1 MQTVS
6 RAIIWLAL
14 LMSALSV
21 CAQQAPATPSEAL
34 TPLKSLA
41 AESSPR
47 DTLNRDP
54 DPSLPGTASLNNRA
68 ATTGN
73 YRPIPQQLIDA
84 LLSLPGAGLQVPQS
98 TLKQLLEKKTSYVVE
113 IPRLP
118 SRPDIRITSTRQ
130 PGASYYV
137 WARSFQGESAGVTGY
152 LVNVSVSCK
161 PPVDDLTEEAANA
174 LRHRCAQAGTQR
186 QSSGLR
192 AYLIKN
198 GRAEDVTAAIQH
210 PQDALG
216 VDLYNRYQ
224 TQGGSQFFLDDSRL
238 DQVPAARWV
247 MEFDPEQPLQPDAD
261 RAFDSGTMVHAGFL
275 VWEGNNFK
283 SVDTVPA
290 RLWPCPEKRPAECK
304 TDDRFVTQDK

>member
-6 RAIIWLAL
+6 RAIICLAL
-14 LMSALSV
+14 LMSALSAH
-21 CAQQAPATPSEAL
+21 AQQAPATPSEAL
-34 TPLKSLA
+34 TPNKSTET
-41 AESSPR
+41 ESSQA
-47 DTLNRDP
+47 DNLNRDP
-54 DPSLPGTASLNNRA
+54 APPLPGTASLNNRTSA
-68 ATTGN
+68 TGN

-98 TLKQLLEKKTSYVVE
+98 TLKQLLAKKTSYVVK

-118 SRPDIRITSTRQ
+118 SRPDIRITSTLQ

-137 WARSFQGESAGVTGY
+137 WARSFQGESADVTGY

-161 PPVDDLTEEAANA
+161 LPAGDLTEEAASA
-174 LRHRCAQAGTQR
+174 LRQRCAQARTQR
-186 QSSGLR
+186 LSSGLR
-192 AYLIKN
+192 AYRITN
-198 GRAEDVTAAIQH
+198 GRAEDVTATIQR

-224 TQGGSQFFLDDSRL
+224 TQGGSQLFLDDSRL

-247 MEFDPEQPLQPDAD
+247 MEFDPEQPLQPDAE
-261 RAFDSGTMVHAGFL
+261 REIDSGRMVHAGFL
-275 VWEGNNFK
+275 VWEGDNFK

-290 RLWPCPEKRPAECK
+290 RLWPCPEKRPAEC
-304 TDDRFVTQDK
+304 TADDRFVTED

>member
-6 RAIIWLAL
+6 RAIICLAL
-14 LMSALSV
+14 LMSTLSA
-21 CAQQAPATPSEAL
+21 CAQQAPAARSEAL
-34 TPLKSLA
+34 MPQKSTGI
-41 AESSPR
+41 ESSQA
-47 DTLNRDP
+47 DNLNRDP
-54 DPSLPGTASLNNRA
+54 APSLPGTASLNNRTSA
-68 ATTGN
+68 TGN

-98 TLKQLLEKKTSYVVE
+98 TLKQLLAKKTSYVVE

-118 SRPDIRITSTRQ
+118 SRPDIRITSTLQ

-137 WARSFQGESAGVTGY
+137 WARSFQGKSAGVTGY

-161 PPVDDLTEEAANA
+161 APIDALTGNAASA
-174 LRHRCAQAGTQR
+174 LRQRCAQARTQR
-186 QSSGLR
+186 LSSGLR
-192 AYLIKN
+192 AYRITN
-198 GRAEDVTAAIQH
+198 GRAEDVTATIQR

-224 TQGGSQFFLDDSRL
+224 TQGGSQLFLDDSRL

-261 RAFDSGTMVHAGFL
+261 RAIDSGRMVHAGFM
-275 VWEGNNFK
+275 VWEGDNFK

-290 RLWPCPEKRPAECK
+290 RLWPCPETRPAEC
-304 TDDRFVTQDK
+304 TADDRFVTED